1 MFELSQSKNQI
12 IIKRNTTFLGIGV
25 VAIIMA
31 IVGVRL
37 LFGLLP
43 FEENYTLADVF
54 GLVFICGWLTVV
66 LSLGIFAFVTNSRQI
81 TINDEGVLC
90 KSLFSKAFIRWADIK
105 DWGLSYCGQTRWEGN
120 TYYLYF
126 SKHECQIKNE
136 CKKKLKGKMIKT
148 FIYGNDY
155 FDAVN
160 IIIAFCGEKTDKT
173 PFVGKDKYHFWG

>member
-25 VAIIMA
+25 VFLIMA
-31 IVGVRL
+31 IAGVRL

-66 LSLGIFAFVTNSRQI
+66 LSLGIFAFVTNSKQI

-90 KSLFSKAFIRWADIK
+90 KSLFSKMFIRWADIK
-105 DWGLSYCGQTRWEGN
+105 DLGLSYCGQTRWEGN

-136 CKKKLKGKMIKT
+136 CKKKIKRKM
-148 FIYGNDY
+148 
-155 FDAVN
+155 
-160 IIIAFCGEKTDKT
+160 
-173 PFVGKDKYHFWG
+173 